1 MKLNVLLLIAL
12 AAGLAAC
19 AEKEQVAAPTESETE
34 APATA
39 ETEAPEAVEDE
50 MADDVVSETDTTLAD
65 IQEWRNEALLDHM
78 HAHAEQLDDLNF
90 ALDDGDLFRAATSAY
105 WLSRRDVIEGLPDEL
120 KPHFAGMRD
129 AARDVETAEDVET
142 AKAAAKRVGEA
153 CQACHEAA
161 DVTVT

>member
-1 MKLNVLLLIAL
+1 MKSHTLLLIAL
-12 AAGLAAC
+12 AAALAAC
-19 AEKEQVAAPTESETE
+19 GEKEQAASPTESEME

-39 ETEAPEAVEDE
+39 ESPEAVEDE
-50 MADDVVSETDTTLAD
+50 MADDVEREADTTLAEV
-65 IQEWRNEALLDHM
+65 QEWRNEALLDHM

-120 KPHFAGMRD
+120 KPHFAGMRN
-129 AARDVETAEDVET
+129 AAREVEVAEDVET

-153 CQACHEAA
+153 CQACHDAA
-161 DVTVT
+161 DVSIT